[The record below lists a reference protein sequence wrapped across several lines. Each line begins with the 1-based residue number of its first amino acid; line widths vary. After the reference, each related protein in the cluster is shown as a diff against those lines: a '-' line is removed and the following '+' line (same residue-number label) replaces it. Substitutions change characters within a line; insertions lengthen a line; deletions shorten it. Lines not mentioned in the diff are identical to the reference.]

1 MSKPTPAKPAATG
14 DQDPRIGVYVCHCG
28 LNIAQ
33 SVDCHQVARDVADAE
48 GVVISKDIVYA
59 CSEPG
64 QQQIKQ
70 DIIDNNLDRV
80 VIASCSPRLHEATFK
95 KMIDSVGLNP
105 YMLDM
110 ANLREQCSW
119 VHMNDRD
126 DATLKAE
133 TLVNMSISRARNL
146 QPLHRGHPAP
156 DPENAGHRRR
166 HCRHPGG
173 ARPGRHRLR
182 CHPGGEEPLHRRH
195 HGPDR
200 QDLSHHGLLYLNLR
214 S

>member
-1 MSKPTPAKPAATG
+1 MSKTPPVKSAEQEA
-14 DQDPRIGVYVCHCG
+14 RIGVYVCHCG

-33 SVDCHQVARDVADAE
+33 SVDCPKVAQDVADAE
-48 GVVISKDIVYA
+48 NVVISKDIVYA

-70 DIIDNNLDRV
+70 DILDNNLDRV

-126 DATLKAE
+126 NATLKAE
-133 TLVNMSISRARNL
+133 TLVNMAISRV
-146 QPLHRGHPAP
+146 
-156 DPENAGHRRR
+156 R
-166 HCRHPGG
+166 H
-173 ARPGRHRLR
+173 L
-182 CHPGGEEPLHRRH
+182 EPLHEETLPLIPKTLVI
-195 HGPDR
+195 GGGIAGI
-200 QDLSHHGLLYLNLR
+200 QAALDLADSGYEVTLVEKNP
-214 S
+214 SIGGVMAQIDKTFPTMDCSI

>member
-1 MSKPTPAKPAATG
+1 MSKTAKPTE
-14 DQDPRIGVYVCHCG
+14 QEPRIGVYVCHCG

-33 SVDCHQVARDVADAE
+33 TVDCRKVADDVAGAE
-48 GVVISKDIVYA
+48 GVVVSKDIVYA

-70 DIIDNNLDRV
+70 DILDNGLDRV

-119 VHMNDRD
+119 VHMGDRAG
-126 DATLKAE
+126 ATCKAE
-133 TLVNMSISRARNL
+133 TLVNMSISRVRQL
-146 QPLHRGHPAP
+146 
-156 DPENAGHRRR
+156 
-166 HCRHPGG
+166 
-173 ARPGRHRLR
+173 
-182 CHPGGEEPLHRRH
+182 EPLFEETLPLTARALVI
-195 HGPDR
+195 GGGIAGI
-200 QDLSHHGLLYLNLR
+200 QAALDLADTRYDVTLVEKNPSVGGVMAQLDKTFPTMDC
-214 S
+214 SI

>member
-1 MSKPTPAKPAATG
+1 MSKTAKPTE
-14 DQDPRIGVYVCHCG
+14 QEPRIGVYVCHCG

-33 SVDCHQVARDVADAE
+33 TVDCKKVADDVAGAE
-48 GVVISKDIVYA
+48 GVVVSKDIVYA

-70 DIIDNNLDRV
+70 DILDNGLDRV

-119 VHMNDRD
+119 VHMGDRAG
-126 DATLKAE
+126 ATCKAE
-133 TLVNMSISRARNL
+133 TLVNMSISRVRQL
-146 QPLHRGHPAP
+146 
-156 DPENAGHRRR
+156 
-166 HCRHPGG
+166 
-173 ARPGRHRLR
+173 
-182 CHPGGEEPLHRRH
+182 EPLFEETLPLTARALVI
-195 HGPDR
+195 GGGIAGI
-200 QDLSHHGLLYLNLR
+200 QAALDLADTGYDVTLVEKNPSVGGVMAQLDKTFPTMDC
-214 S
+214 SI

>member
-1 MSKPTPAKPAATG
+1 MSKPTKPTE
-14 DQDPRIGVYVCHCG
+14 QEPRIGVYVCHCG

-33 SVDCHQVARDVADAE
+33 TVDCRKVADDVAGAE
-48 GVVISKDIVYA
+48 GVVVSKDIVYA

-70 DIIDNNLDRV
+70 DILDNGLDRV

-119 VHMNDRD
+119 VHMGDRAG
-126 DATLKAE
+126 ATCKAE
-133 TLVNMSISRARNL
+133 TLVNMSISRVRQL
-146 QPLHRGHPAP
+146 
-156 DPENAGHRRR
+156 
-166 HCRHPGG
+166 
-173 ARPGRHRLR
+173 
-182 CHPGGEEPLHRRH
+182 EPLFEETLPLTARALVI
-195 HGPDR
+195 GGGIAGI
-200 QDLSHHGLLYLNLR
+200 QAALDLADTGYDVTLVEKNPSVGGVMAQLDKTFPTMDC
-214 S
+214 SI

>member
-1 MSKPTPAKPAATG
+1 MSKPTKPTE
-14 DQDPRIGVYVCHCG
+14 QEPRIGVYVCHCG

-33 SVDCHQVARDVADAE
+33 TVDCRKVADDVAGAE
-48 GVVISKDIVYA
+48 GVVVSKDIVYA

-70 DIIDNNLDRV
+70 DILDNGLDRV

-119 VHMNDRD
+119 VHMGDRAG
-126 DATLKAE
+126 ATCKAE
-133 TLVNMSISRARNL
+133 TLVNMSISRVRQL
-146 QPLHRGHPAP
+146 
-156 DPENAGHRRR
+156 
-166 HCRHPGG
+166 
-173 ARPGRHRLR
+173 
-182 CHPGGEEPLHRRH
+182 EPLFEETLPLTARALVI
-195 HGPDR
+195 GGGIAGI
-200 QDLSHHGLLYLNLR
+200 QAALDLADTCYDVTLVEKNPSVGGVMAQLDKTFPTMDC
-214 S
+214 SI

>member
-1 MSKPTPAKPAATG
+1 MSKPTKPTE
-14 DQDPRIGVYVCHCG
+14 QEPRIGVYVCHCG

-33 SVDCHQVARDVADAE
+33 TVDCRKVADDVAGAE
-48 GVVISKDIVYA
+48 GVVVSKDIVYA

-70 DIIDNNLDRV
+70 DILDNGLDRV

-119 VHMNDRD
+119 VHMGDRAG
-126 DATLKAE
+126 ATCKAE
-133 TLVNMSISRARNL
+133 TLVNMSISRVRQL
-146 QPLHRGHPAP
+146 
-156 DPENAGHRRR
+156 
-166 HCRHPGG
+166 
-173 ARPGRHRLR
+173 
-182 CHPGGEEPLHRRH
+182 EPLFEETRPLTARALVI
-195 HGPDR
+195 GGGIAGI
-200 QDLSHHGLLYLNLR
+200 QAALDLADTGYDVTLVEKNPSVGGVMAQLDKTFPTMDC
-214 S
+214 SI

>member
-1 MSKPTPAKPAATG
+1 MSKTAKPPE
-14 DQDPRIGVYVCHCG
+14 QEPRIGVYVCHCG

-33 SVDCHQVARDVADAE
+33 TVDCKKVAADVAGAE
-48 GVVISKDIVYA
+48 GVVVSKDIVYA

-70 DIIDNNLDRV
+70 DILDNGLDRV

-119 VHMNDRD
+119 VHMGDRAG
-126 DATLKAE
+126 ATCKAE
-133 TLVNMSISRARNL
+133 TLVNMSISRVRQL
-146 QPLHRGHPAP
+146 
-156 DPENAGHRRR
+156 
-166 HCRHPGG
+166 
-173 ARPGRHRLR
+173 
-182 CHPGGEEPLHRRH
+182 EPLFEETLPLTARALVI
-195 HGPDR
+195 GGGIAGI
-200 QDLSHHGLLYLNLR
+200 QAALDLADTGYDVTLVEKNPSVGGVMAQLDKTFPTMDC
-214 S
+214 SI

>member
-1 MSKPTPAKPAATG
+1 MAKPTPVKPTAA

-28 LNIAQ
+28 LNIQQ
-33 SVDCHQVARDVADAE
+33 SVDCHRVAETVATGD

-70 DIIDNNLDRV
+70 DILDNGLDRV

-105 YMLDM
+105 YTP
-110 ANLREQCSW
+110 
-119 VHMNDRD
+119 DRGYP
-126 DATLKAE
+126 ATHQK
-133 TLVNMSISRARNL
+133 NPGN
-146 QPLHRGHPAP
+146 
-156 DPENAGHRRR
+156 RRR
-166 HCRHPGG
+166 HCRHPG
-173 ARPGRHRLR
+173 RPGSRRQRLR
-182 CHPGGEEPLHRRH
+182 RHPGGEEPLGRRG
-195 HGPDR
+195 HGSVG
-200 QDLSHHGLLYLNLR
+200 QNLSHHGLLDLNLR

>member
-1 MSKPTPAKPAATG
+1 MSKTAKPPE
-14 DQDPRIGVYVCHCG
+14 QEPRIGVYVCHCG

-33 SVDCHQVARDVADAE
+33 TVDCKKVADDVAGAE
-48 GVVISKDIVYA
+48 GVVVSKDIVYA

-70 DIIDNNLDRV
+70 DILDNGLDRV

-119 VHMNDRD
+119 VHMGDRAG
-126 DATLKAE
+126 ATCKAE
-133 TLVNMSISRARNL
+133 TLVNMSISRVRQL
-146 QPLHRGHPAP
+146 
-156 DPENAGHRRR
+156 
-166 HCRHPGG
+166 
-173 ARPGRHRLR
+173 
-182 CHPGGEEPLHRRH
+182 EPLFEETLPLTARALVI
-195 HGPDR
+195 GGGIAGI
-200 QDLSHHGLLYLNLR
+200 QAALDLADTGYDVTLVEKNPSVGGVMAQLDKTFPTMDC
-214 S
+214 SI